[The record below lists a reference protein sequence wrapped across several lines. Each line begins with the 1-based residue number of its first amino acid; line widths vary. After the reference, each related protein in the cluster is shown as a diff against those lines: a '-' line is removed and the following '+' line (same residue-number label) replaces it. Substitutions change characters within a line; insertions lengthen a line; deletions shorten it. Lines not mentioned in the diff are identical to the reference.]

1 LRVLFHR
8 CGFDRKLAEG
18 EEAEGAPELRLRSRQ
33 LTAGAERR
41 RLAGCLRKLL
51 EEAED
56 VRKRAPLSPALPIQ
70 REVVLIWHESIM
82 AIVGRLDRPMP
93 VAAAG
98 MARLRLFLTDG
109 AGPLF
114 NPTSG
119 YLMADV
125 LPRIEEDLDPDQGA
139 RT

>member
-1 LRVLFHR
+1 VVLFW
-8 CGFDRKLAEG
+8 
-18 EEAEGAPELRLRSRQ
+18 RQ
-33 LTAGAERR
+33 
-41 RLAGCLRKLL
+41 
-51 EEAED
+51 
-56 VRKRAPLSPALPIQ
+56 
-70 REVVLIWHESIM
+70 SII
-82 AIVGRLDRPMP
+82 AIAGRLDLPMP

-114 NPTSG
+114 NPTSE
-119 YLMADV
+119 YLMADE